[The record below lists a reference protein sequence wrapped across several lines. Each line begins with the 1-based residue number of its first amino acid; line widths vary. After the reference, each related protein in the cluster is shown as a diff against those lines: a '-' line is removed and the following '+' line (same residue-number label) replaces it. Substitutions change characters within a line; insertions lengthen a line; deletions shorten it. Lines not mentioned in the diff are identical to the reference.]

1 MPYWHFEYIISSCV
15 SCHIYKN
22 LARSYICGAHLQKQ
36 LLCHFLYFIV
46 VPFFLDTTQHNIIVV
61 SMESD
66 PLPTGIIIIDLRDEE
81 ERLMQE
87 IAISKEKM
95 NEAGGKGYILPLLKF
110 NVLQK
115 MA

>member
-1 MPYWHFEYIISSCV
+1 
-15 SCHIYKN
+15 
-22 LARSYICGAHLQKQ
+22 
-36 LLCHFLYFIV
+36 
-46 VPFFLDTTQHNIIVV
+46 
-61 SMESD
+61 MESD

-115 MA
+115 MAWLSTMLLSLEATMTPLSKI